1 MIKMNKI
8 IFIIFVFVLLFS
20 YGCSGKDAKQEEYQ
34 KCTSVCAA
42 VIETPD
48 ADEAFI
54 TTKLCMDE
62 CQEKFLDEK

>member
-20 YGCSGKDAKQEEYQ
+20 YGCSDKDANQVEYQ

-42 VIETPD
+42 VLEEDFVTM
-48 ADEAFI
+48 
-54 TTKLCMDE
+54 KLCMDE
-62 CQEKFLDEK
+62 CKEKFLEES